1 MEGLLL
7 QIITEWKGSAL
18 YEEVVFKERISMH
31 RPGGELSKQREQ
43 HSKSPKIAK
52 ISAGKG
58 IVWNRKISR
67 TGMLPK
73 QGPKTQEFV
82 MGRC

>member
-7 QIITEWKGSAL
+7 QITTGWKGSAL

-31 RPGGELSKQREQ
+31 RPGGGLSKQREQ

-52 ISAGKG
+52 ISAERG
-58 IVWNRKISR
+58 V
-67 TGMLPK
+67 
-73 QGPKTQEFV
+73 V
-82 MGRC
+82 